1 MERNEPL
8 GADHRNP
15 TFPAPFVTKPVVT
28 QGINRYQMKDLD
40 MVFQQIPL
48 ALVYCRSSGIDTT
61 ASQSQAFFEILKLT
75 IFNLRLKSIQKAT
88 NEDFWMKLK
97 AGKTLNIKFSKYEK
111 SSLISIT
118 ILKLENWTF
127 VKTGKSWDFSD
138 IIVREK

>member
-1 MERNEPL
+1 MLRLERKKHALFGCLQSSAVPKTPSLHMERNEPL

-15 TFPAPFVTKPVVT
+15 TFPASFVTKPVVT
-28 QGINRYQMKDLD
+28 QGINRYQMKDSD
-40 MVFQQIPL
+40 IVFQQIPL

-97 AGKTLNIKFSKYEK
+97 AGETLNIKFQNMKK
-111 SSLISIT
+111 
-118 ILKLENWTF
+118 
-127 VKTGKSWDFSD
+127 VH
-138 IIVREK
+138 